1 MKTLVRD
8 VSSENDKC
16 LDQSVSVTA
25 NGHRRSVH
33 ADLRIKPYAHQIWTD
48 GDRRNRPV
56 TR

>member
-16 LDQSVSVTA
+16 LDRSVSVTA

-33 ADLRIKPYAHQIWTD
+33 ADLRSKPYAHQIWTD